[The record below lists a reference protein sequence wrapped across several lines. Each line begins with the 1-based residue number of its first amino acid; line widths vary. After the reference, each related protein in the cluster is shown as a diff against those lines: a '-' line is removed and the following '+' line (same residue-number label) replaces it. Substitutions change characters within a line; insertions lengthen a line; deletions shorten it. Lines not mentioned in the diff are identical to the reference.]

1 VSEPYGVALRF
12 SNDPV
17 RIVGSH
23 LSLKDYELYAYNNN
37 PLKMNGSVDFSD
49 LDHINLNMRLSGNNI
64 QIINARETPKSI
76 AFGKGYVNMFGLLQG
91 EVDHLR
97 MRGRVE
103 VLPTTDL
110 SYVLRDSPL
119 TTDNQL
125 DELVKFTDFTDT
137 TAVVIT
143 RPAPSGFN
151 MDMTV
156 DVTNGTHLM
165 AYLNADHSN
174 YVDIMGGG
182 TLRMQYNNVDDLQL
196 RGKLTLNSGK
206 MKYSL
211 PVIPLKTFTIK
222 DGSYI
227 EFTGDPYN
235 PRLDITATETVKAPV
250 SNDQGIG
257 QSKTFECGV
266 EVTQTLQ
273 NMGVKFLLDAED
285 QQIQEELNTMGPEQ
299 RGKLAVSLLATGMY
313 MADGN
318 TNSFSMNSA
327 LSAFLNSQINDITGR
342 ALRTVDLSV
351 GFDNA
356 MDATGRSHMDYS
368 FKFAKRF
375 WNNRLKVSVGA
386 KVSTGSEINDQNQS
400 FFDNFDL
407 EYRLDDKASKY
418 LTGFFKNNVYDW
430 LDGYTQKYGIG
441 FTWRRKLQTL
451 GDLFRFKDDSSSMPS
466 PSSFPQ
472 SSENRN
478 ATDSLEHQK
487 KTE

>member
-1 VSEPYGVALRF
+1 
-12 SNDPV
+12 
-17 RIVGSH
+17 
-23 LSLKDYELYAYNNN
+23 
-37 PLKMNGSVDFSD
+37 
-49 LDHINLNMRLSGNNI
+49 
-64 QIINARETPKSI
+64 
-76 AFGKGYVNMFGLLQG
+76 
-91 EVDHLR
+91 
-97 MRGRVE
+97 
-103 VLPTTDL
+103 
-110 SYVLRDSPL
+110 
-119 TTDNQL
+119 
-125 DELVKFTDFTDT
+125 
-137 TAVVIT
+137 
-143 RPAPSGFN
+143 
-151 MDMTV
+151 
-156 DVTNGTHLM
+156 
-165 AYLNADHSN
+165 
-174 YVDIMGGG
+174 
-182 TLRMQYNNVDDLQL
+182 
-196 RGKLTLNSGK
+196 
-206 MKYSL
+206 
-211 PVIPLKTFTIK
+211 
-222 DGSYI
+222 
-227 EFTGDPYN
+227 
-235 PRLDITATETVKAPV
+235 
-250 SNDQGIG
+250 
-257 QSKTFECGV
+257 
-266 EVTQTLQ
+266 
-273 NMGVKFLLDAED
+273 
-285 QQIQEELNTMGPEQ
+285 
-299 RGKLAVSLLATGMY
+299 MY

-466 PSSFPQ
+466 PSSFPR

-478 ATDSLEHQK
+478 ATDSLENQK